1 MEFTRFKFPV
11 ESSCFVVLHPA
22 DFSRRLR
29 EEGISLL
36 DLVESGDLDE
46 ELAKGRLL
54 GLRLGSD
61 GPRAI
66 LMGMH
71 PPPPEIT
78 AQFADKPPFE
88 FRLRARHG
96 ELFVG
101 DPSHEE
107 RFSSKSFKVATGR
120 YRARLYPLRS
130 TANAHWALT
139 LEPIAEF
146 GADLSAWTDLPN
158 EDDIVRRPP
167 PRTKVDAQAR
177 WVRHAKFGVGKVITE
192 EGSGPSAKL
201 LIAFPSGERR
211 LLASFVEEAEDPS
224 T

>member
-1 MEFTRFKFPV
+1 MDFTRFRFPV

-22 DFSRRLR
+22 DFARRLR

-36 DLVESGDLDE
+36 DLIESGDLDE

-54 GLRLGSD
+54 GLRLGGD

-66 LMGMH
+66 LVGMH
-71 PPPPEIT
+71 PAPPEV
-78 AQFADKPPFE
+78 AALFADKPPFE

-107 RFSSKSFKVATGR
+107 RFSTKPFKVPAGR
-120 YRARLYPLRS
+120 YRARLYPLRP
-130 TANAHWALT
+130 TANANWALT

-167 PRTKVDAQAR
+167 PRTKAETQAR

-192 EGSGPSAKL
+192 EGAGPSAKL

-224 T
+224 A